1 MNVHILNRS
10 LDSREFKLIVKP
22 EIFIDIN
29 AGIKKVQR
37 LIDNEIKKLNGKFK
51 SDESELKLKYRRTYF
66 LDTPDFR
73 LHSKNFFLRIREDN
87 KPPKYNITLKC
98 RHPDRYISSAYNL
111 SDSNTHELKFEE
123 DIIAPHVSKFS
134 ISLNFDQDQKP
145 NLKSIKDLKSEFRG
159 LRSYDLGDGKLLK
172 VNNFEA
178 DEISVKLG
186 KVAYNEKNGQDK
198 DDNKVNL
205 FLNFWYS
212 PKDKKLPVIVEF
224 TYSYSALKRNIS
236 SLNNGNKDKML
247 IEEFPYYIV
256 KNTYEFY
263 TALQSTEIAD
273 LSASRTKTEFAY
285 KYK

>member
-1 MNVHILNRS
+1 LTRL

-22 EIFIDIN
+22 QLFVDIN
-29 AGIKKVQR
+29 TGIKKVQR
-37 LIDNEIKKLNGKFK
+37 LVDNEIKKLNGKFK
-51 SDESELKLKYRRTYF
+51 PDDSDLKLKYRRTYF
-66 LDTPDFR
+66 LDTSDFR

-87 KPPKYNITLKC
+87 KPSKYNVTLKC

-123 DIIAPHVSKFS
+123 DIITPHVSKFS
-134 ISLNFDQDQKP
+134 MSVNFDQDQEP
-145 NLKSIKDLKSEFRG
+145 NFNSIKDLKSKFRG

-178 DEISVKLG
+178 EEISVKLG
-186 KVAYNEKNGQDK
+186 KVAYDVKDEQDK
-198 DDNKVNL
+198 GDNKINL

-224 TYSYSALKRNIS
+224 TYSYSALKRGKS
-236 SLNNGNKDKML
+236 SPNKGNKGKML
-247 IEEFPYYIV
+247 FEEFPYYIV

-263 TALQSTEIAD
+263 TSLQSTEIAD

-285 KYK
+285 NYK